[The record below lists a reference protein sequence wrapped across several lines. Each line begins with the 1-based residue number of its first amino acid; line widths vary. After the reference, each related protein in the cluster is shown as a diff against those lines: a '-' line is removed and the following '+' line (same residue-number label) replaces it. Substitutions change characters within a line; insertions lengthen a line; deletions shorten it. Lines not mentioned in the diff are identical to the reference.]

1 MNGIRIIDH
10 ARVDHINVLFNT
22 LNFKQLHTHVFLC
35 FMTIFL
41 LYIFIRSEMWLSWW
55 QEDAESFSITSH
67 MLLSHQQK
75 LPLSESELDYWD
87 RERNTTL
94 HITPRY
100 NWARVTRNLTTD
112 SRLWVSRLRWLL
124 PAQRLEFGR
133 HKITRQTILG
143 SFYPTK
149 QHKTC

>member
-10 ARVDHINVLFNT
+10 ASVDPIFNT
-22 LNFKQLHTHVFLC
+22 LNLKHYVFLC

-41 LYIFIRSEMWLSWW
+41 LYFHKIRNVVVTMT
-55 QEDAESFSITSH
+55 QDAESFSVTSH

-75 LPLSESELDYWD
+75 LPLSESGLGDWD

-100 NWARVTRNLTTD
+100 N
-112 SRLWVSRLRWLL
+112 
-124 PAQRLEFGR
+124 
-133 HKITRQTILG
+133 
-143 SFYPTK
+143 
-149 QHKTC
+149 